1 MRVASL
7 SSVTARVP
15 RRVSSRLHAWIA
27 AAILACAG
35 SFFLASPAFAESSLA
50 VSLAAPVS
58 AVGASLDLSL
68 AISLDG
74 PWIDAST
81 VVEVRGPGS
90 PMAGGAE
97 WPVVARIERREGDLG
112 SGEFGLDITLQP
124 EDLPEPGAYLLSVD
138 LIGADGKRLTTRSW
152 CGRISNLPARVD
164 LAVVLP
170 VVSGIRRDPE
180 GAFIDDLVQRAVVP
194 EADQEGSLYG
204 LFSAV
209 EQNRDWHL
217 TLGVEPLFLA
227 QLRDLADGYR
237 ERIGGGAVREV
248 PAGEG
253 AARDAEQAL
262 AAFRGVAAL
271 ASVQAIP
278 APYAMPALPILAREG
293 WRDGFEQMQLGK
305 LELQSTLQVAAIPDG
320 AYAPGLDVTTDS
332 LGAFSRASIDYIVVR
347 EDVARDLAEA
357 PSGGGSRCACR
368 IARTTG

>member
-1 MRVASL
+1 M
-7 SSVTARVP
+7 
-15 RRVSSRLHAWIA
+15 
-27 AAILACAG
+27 
-35 SFFLASPAFAESSLA
+35 
-50 VSLAAPVS
+50 SLAAPVS

-253 AARDAEQAL
+253 AARDAEQA
-262 AAFRGVAAL
+262 
-271 ASVQAIP
+271 
-278 APYAMPALPILAREG
+278 
-293 WRDGFEQMQLGK
+293 
-305 LELQSTLQVAAIPDG
+305 
-320 AYAPGLDVTTDS
+320 
-332 LGAFSRASIDYIVVR
+332 
-347 EDVARDLAEA
+347 
-357 PSGGGSRCACR
+357 
-368 IARTTG
+368 